1 MSLQLLGNWPIFVE
15 LAHLCRESVW
25 KDEIA
30 MERSRDQRESTWAM
44 ECWTV
49 PVLVL
54 QFQSPG
60 HPRVRWPQKCP
71 LVDQA
76 NLSCVSV
83 TCSQVWYNI
92 VHLFFLL
99 LILSLKQ
106 YVTLKWAV
114 WISVICGIAAKLI
127 DLMATHLF
135 WARMYSGLLRTAVVD
150 AYCPRIIF
158 ASAPCSSIRAW
169 YGW

>member
-1 MSLQLLGNWPIFVE
+1 MSLQLLGNWPIFVD

-30 MERSRDQRESTWAM
+30 MEREAEIRERAHEWWSADR
-44 ECWTV
+44 V
-49 PVLVL
+49 PVLAL

-60 HPRVRWPQKCP
+60 HPRIRWPQKCP

-92 VHLFFLL
+92 VHLFFPIAYSQLKTL
-99 LILSLKQ
+99 RDPQTSSLDF
-106 YVTLKWAV
+106 
-114 WISVICGIAAKLI
+114 SEMCGIAAKLI
-127 DLMATHLF
+127 DLMATSF

-150 AYCPRIIF
+150 AYCPRVVF
-158 ASAPCSSIRAW
+158 ASAPLQ
-169 YGW
+169 